1 MPKVALVTGAARRI
15 GLAIAECLGAHG
27 YKVVIHCSAAS
38 LAEAKAAATRMAGL
52 GVAVSIVTGD
62 LADPAAPAPIIQEAA
77 RAFGPLG
84 LLVNSAALFEEDS
97 PFAIDLALWD
107 QHFAVNL
114 RAPLLLAQQFVR
126 QVPQGAEAA
135 IVNIIDQ
142 RVLKPTPQFFS
153 YSLSKSA
160 LWAATRSMAQ
170 AYAPLKIRVNGVGP
184 GPVLPNTPQ
193 GEDGFAAEVAGL
205 PLQHAVTPDEIAA
218 AVLYLAEAQSVTGQM
233 IAVDAGQHLA
243 WQTPDV
249 VNRKPP
255 G

>member
-1 MPKVALVTGAARRI
+1 M
-15 GLAIAECLGAHG
+15 
-27 YKVVIHCSAAS
+27 
-38 LAEAKAAATRMAGL
+38 
-52 GVAVSIVTGD
+52 
-62 LADPAAPAPIIQEAA
+62 
-77 RAFGPLG
+77 
-84 LLVNSAALFEEDS
+84 
-97 PFAIDLALWD
+97 
-107 QHFAVNL
+107 
-114 RAPLLLAQQFVR
+114 
-126 QVPQGAEAA
+126 
-135 IVNIIDQ
+135 
-142 RVLKPTPQFFS
+142 LKPTPQFFS

>member
-1 MPKVALVTGAARRI
+1 MMPKVALVTGAARRI

-38 LAEAKAAATRMAGL
+38 LAEAKAAATRMAGH

-114 RAPLLLAQQFVR
+114 RAPLLLAQQFRSAGATGRGSGDR
-126 QVPQGAEAA
+126 QHHRSAGAEADAA
-135 IVNIIDQ
+135 I
-142 RVLKPTPQFFS
+142 LF
-153 YSLSKSA
+153 L
-160 LWAATRSMAQ
+160 
-170 AYAPLKIRVNGVGP
+170 
-184 GPVLPNTPQ
+184 
-193 GEDGFAAEVAGL
+193 
-205 PLQHAVTPDEIAA
+205 
-218 AVLYLAEAQSVTGQM
+218 
-233 IAVDAGQHLA
+233 
-243 WQTPDV
+243 
-249 VNRKPP
+249 
-255 G
+255 